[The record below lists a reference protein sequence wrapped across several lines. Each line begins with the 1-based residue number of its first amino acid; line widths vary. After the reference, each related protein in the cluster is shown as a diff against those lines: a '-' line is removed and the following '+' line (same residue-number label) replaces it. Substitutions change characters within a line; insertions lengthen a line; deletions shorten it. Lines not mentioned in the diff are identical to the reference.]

1 MAMGTNMQPLAS
13 GTVQRKQ
20 KNGTRIAVPCPEV
33 VIVYN
38 QNMGAVDRGE
48 LQKKS
53 RKYYK
58 YIYLF
63 LFEVGITSGY
73 ILYKSFH
80 PSPKYKQFRL
90 QLAQQLL

>member
-1 MAMGTNMQPLAS
+1 MGTNMQPLAS

-48 LQKKS
+48 LQNKKS
-53 RKYYK
+53 
-58 YIYLF
+58 
-63 LFEVGITSGY
+63 EV
-73 ILYKSFH
+73 
-80 PSPKYKQFRL
+80 L
-90 QLAQQLL
+90 QVHLPLSV